1 MSAATTMSPSSLLA
15 LEQKVVRGLPEA
27 VFRGL
32 GRGAP
37 TNAAGDRLAPEI
49 AGLLNVL
56 NHLPGSDFSD
66 SPLDKA
72 RRQIDEEAF
81 LVAEQF
87 PPFAVEE
94 DLTLG
99 GVPAT
104 RYRAREGR
112 PRGLILYFHGGGW
125 VLGSRI
131 STDPAVRFLATHTG
145 ADVVSVDYRLAPENP
160 FPAAIEDGRAAYEA
174 AVELAP
180 GWGIDPDRI
189 VVAGDSA
196 GGNISAALGLQL
208 RGHDHPP
215 VLQVLFCP
223 VLDLSTEH
231 PSYEEFADGYFL
243 TRKQMRWYT
252 ERYLTTRE
260 QALDPMASPLLAE
273 DLTGL
278 SPVYVGVSGFDP
290 LRDEGLAYARRLEEA
305 GVEVT
310 LFRASDMVHA
320 YVNMTGFS
328 RRARFASLHATQAI
342 VATLD
347 RVAAG

>member
-1 MSAATTMSPSSLLA
+1 MSAATEMSPSLLLS
-15 LEQKVVRGLPEA
+15 LEQKLLRALPSS
-27 VFRGL
+27 VFGAL
-32 GRGAP
+32 GRNAP
-37 TNAAGDRLAPEI
+37 INDDGDRLAPEI
-49 AGLLNVL
+49 AGLLAVL
-56 NHLPGSDFSD
+56 NRLPGSDFSK

-72 RRQIDEEAF
+72 RRQIDEEAY

-94 DLTLG
+94 DLTIG

-104 RYRAREGR
+104 RYRAREGE

-125 VLGSRI
+125 VLGSRV
-131 STDPAVRFLATHTG
+131 STDPAVRFLAVHTG
-145 ADVVSVDYRLAPENP
+145 ADVVSVDYRLAPEHP
-160 FPAAIEDGRAAYEA
+160 FPAAIEDGRAAYAA
-174 AVELAP
+174 AVQLAP
-180 GWGIDPDRI
+180 SWGIDPDAI
-189 VVAGDSA
+189 VLAGDSA

-208 RGHDHPP
+208 RDHAHPP

-243 TRKQMRWYT
+243 TRAQMRWYI
-252 ERYLTTRE
+252 ERYLP
-260 QALDPMASPLLAE
+260 DPAQGLEPDASPLLAQ
-273 DLTGL
+273 DLAGL
-278 SPVYVGVSGFDP
+278 SPVYIGVAGFDP

-310 LFRASDMVHA
+310 LHRASGLVHA

-328 RRARFASLHATQAI
+328 DHARVASLHATRAI
-342 VATLD
+342 VAALEA
-347 RVAAG
+347 R